1 MQDEIEP
8 IEDVVAGIAAVTPP
22 DVQRVA
28 QRLFHPGAF
37 AMAVVGPGGDAD
49 KLRQILAAA

>member
-8 IEDVVAGIAAVTPP
+8 IEDVVAGIAAVTPA

-37 AMAVVGPGGDAD
+37 AMAVVGPGGDAE
-49 KLRQILAAA
+49 KLQHILTAA